1 MSEAVKNVFINYI
14 FCAVFGGILEY
25 IAPTK
30 MRKTLRICVVS
41 LMLVAS
47 LSPILNTDL
56 SFDYKSYASENQQR
70 EQYNALM
77 HTANLIEKKVYGEM
91 KDILINSGV
100 DEYEIYI
107 TTNIDEE
114 GNTVYLEKI
123 RIETDKPFKE
133 KFSEIE
139 KQIPEVYKKVFEIG
153 VKNE

>member
-25 IAPTK
+25 IAPPKT
-30 MRKTLRICVVS
+30 RKTLRICVVS
-41 LMLVAS
+41 LMLVTS
-47 LSPILNTDL
+47 LSPMLSTDL
-56 SFDYKSYASENQQR
+56 SLDYESYAGEAQQR
-70 EQYNALM
+70 EQYDALM

-114 GNTVYLEKI
+114 SNTVYLEKI
-123 RIETDKPFKE
+123 RIETDKLFE
-133 KFSEIE
+133 KKISVIE
-139 KQIPEVYKKVFEIG
+139 KQIPEEYKKVFEIG